1 MDDHFPPCAVAYGT
15 SDLSRRRSTSHDL
28 QMQIRNSKLKYQA
41 GYTHFCMVYPPWNE
55 HTTWNTRLE
64 DEFQFGKASYQM
76 PCESFGECMGKVLFW
91 NEDERNLELWNW
103 NSKNKCEEYN
113 TLKTLKW
120 KVKTYTVYPIFGSF
134 FVDSQQNNMFKWKS
148 LNDLKD
154 HLSQHHRHV
163 TTPQLPPDQKPFS
176 IFSRPLPAF
185 PGTQRAGFFVGGS
198 QDWW

>member
-1 MDDHFPPCAVAYGT
+1 MTIPPMCQVTAPVT
-15 SDLSRRRSTSHDL
+15 SEASIYQPRLTDAD
-28 QMQIRNSKLKYQA
+28 SKFQVEIPGRIHPLLCGIPSLKR
-41 GYTHFCMVYPPWNE
+41 TVC
-55 HTTWNTRLE
+55 TWNTRLFQ

-91 NEDERNLELWNW
+91 NEDERNLELRNW

-134 FVDSQQNNMFKWKS
+134 FVDSQQNHMFKWKS